1 MVQDPLRP
9 RDSEM
14 SVEVMVCL
22 PMSFETYSVVDFSFP
37 PRKSIESQLPT
48 MVSQSSLYRALPWE
62 KFWTMIDV
70 DMPRDRMTA
79 ILRSKEGILPMLA
92 NSSMKH
98 CTCTGR

>member
-37 PRKSIESQLPT
+37 PRKRVVP
-48 MVSQSSLYRALPWE
+48 
-62 KFWTMIDV
+62 
-70 DMPRDRMTA
+70 
-79 ILRSKEGILPMLA
+79 LRVV
-92 NSSMKH
+92 
-98 CTCTGR
+98 